1 MGPRDRR
8 TQFRNRYLM
17 IAKNDSGRDL
27 LRDAGPLL
35 LYELLALGYAVV
47 REPELLAG
55 YLQAGR
61 RLPGAL
67 RRRRVIQARR
77 RARRAPFGMQPPP

>member
-1 MGPRDRR
+1 M
-8 TQFRNRYLM
+8 L
-17 IAKNDSGRDL
+17 AKNDSLADL

-35 LYELLALGYAVV
+35 GYELLALGYAVL
-47 REPELLAG
+47 REPELLSG
-55 YLQAGR
+55 YIEAVR

-77 RARRAPFGMQPPP
+77 RAGRVPFGMAARA